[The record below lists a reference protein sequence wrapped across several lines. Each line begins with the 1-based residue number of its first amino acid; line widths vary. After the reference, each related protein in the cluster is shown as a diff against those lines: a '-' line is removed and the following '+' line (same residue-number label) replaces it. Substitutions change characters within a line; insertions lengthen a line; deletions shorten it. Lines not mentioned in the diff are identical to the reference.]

1 MATFLVVQT
10 AAATVNVTS
19 EHGDSVLVCEW
30 YTICGKPHTNY
41 ASLVGAEVVLA
52 ALGIATYG
60 VLLGGWQWLNVS
72 NSGSGSAKR
81 A

>member
-1 MATFLVVQT
+1 MQT

-60 VLLGGWQWLNVS
+60 VLLGGWEWLNVS